1 MTAIIDVESFIYKA
15 CTLCEEVIETTPGI
29 YQLQWDINRVDEY
42 FGNLLTDIMGTT
54 DQSTYVFAFGD
65 YKNYRKIINP
75 DYKAN
80 RKEQPKHPM
89 LSVIKGRLLDKYC
102 VAFMEWVEA
111 DDVCRIM
118 YEQDP
123 VNNVIVSIDK
133 DLKTFPCEIYN
144 PMKPELGVQR
154 ITKKQGD
161 ENFFKQ
167 IVMGDKTDGYSG
179 LTGYGEVKAARLVGN
194 LDKLKI
200 DELEQSFLDAG
211 GNISMFMKNYNMAH
225 ILSRKDYIEGKGI
238 QLYKGCFDFEKEKI
252 VERL

>member
-15 CTLCEEVIETTPGI
+15 CTLCEDVVETSPGI

-42 FGNLLTDIMGTT
+42 FENLLTDIMGTT

-75 DYKAN
+75 EYKAN

-89 LSVIKGRLLDKYC
+89 LGVIKEHLFNNYC
-102 VAFMEWVEA
+102 VAFMEWIEA

-123 VNNVIVSIDK
+123 LNNVIISIDK

-144 PMKPELGVQR
+144 PMKPELGIQR
-154 ITKKQGD
+154 ITKKDGD
-161 ENFFKQ
+161 ISFFKQ
-167 IVMGDKTDGYSG
+167 IVMGDKTDGYCG
-179 LTGYGEVKAARLVGN
+179 ITGYGEVKATRLVGN
-194 LDKLKI
+194 LDKLNI
-200 DELEQSFLDAG
+200 CELEKSFFDIG
-211 GNISMFMKNYNMAH
+211 GDIGMFIRNYDMAH
-225 ILSRKDYIEGKGI
+225 ILSQKDYINGKGI
-238 QLYKGCFDFEKEKI
+238 KLYKGYFDFEKEKI

>member
-15 CTLCEEVIETTPGI
+15 CTNCEEIVETSNGI
-29 YQLQWDINRVDEY
+29 YQLQWNINKSDDY
-42 FGNLLTDIMGTT
+42 FNTLLTDVMGVT
-54 DQSTYVFAFGD
+54 DQNTYVFVFGD
-65 YKNYRKIINP
+65 WKNYRKIINP

-89 LSVIKGRLLDKYC
+89 LNVIKERLQDKYC

-123 VNNVIVSIDK
+123 FNNVIISIDK
-133 DLKTFPCEIYN
+133 DLKTFPCYLYN
-144 PMKPELGVQR
+144 PMTPDKGVQK
-154 ITKKQGD
+154 ITRKQGD

-179 LTGYGEVKAARLVGN
+179 LSGYGEVKAGRLVGN
-194 LDKLKI
+194 LDKLNI
-200 DELEQSFLDAG
+200 DELRESFIDAG
-211 GNISMFMKNYNMAH
+211 GDIGSFIKNYNMAH
-225 ILSRKDYIEGKGI
+225 ILSKKDYIDGKGLK
-238 QLYKGCFDFEKEKI
+238 LYNTYFDFEKEKQ